1 VPHFTQVTNFLGV
14 SSDLNVDANEATITP
29 ESIAA
34 RIESL
39 PPSQWNLRIAV
50 LLGAAT
56 FFDAFDAL
64 TVAFIMPSILL
75 EWHLSTINAAWLVAA
90 GYAGQ
95 ALGAVII
102 GALAERYG
110 RVPVLV
116 GAIAS
121 LGVCSLIC
129 AAADN
134 SLQLMLARFAQ
145 GIGLGGEVPV
155 AAAYLSEMIRSD
167 RRGKV
172 FMLYQSTF
180 GVGIVGASIV
190 GSLVVP
196 HFGWRAMF
204 VVGCIPIALAF
215 VIARIC
221 PESPRWLANKGKLL
235 HADRIMRRIEEQVS
249 KNHPRPHLPLQ
260 LQVSRD
266 GPSKPLRQGWA
277 TLFSDIYLERT
288 AAICCLWITAYA
300 CTYAITIWVPTLL
313 TRVYGVGLQTAL
325 NLSIIT
331 NAAGSLGV
339 CSLALFVDRVKR
351 RSIFAGGFA
360 ATLFMLFSLAALR
373 NPGLAVTIGG
383 LALALFFLFIL
394 TSSLY
399 LYTPELYPTR
409 VRALGTGFASFCLRV
424 TAVLTPF
431 GMGVLVQRGKPALI
445 YFVLGCIAGIGALIC
460 FFWSVE
466 TSGRKLEEVS
476 P

>member
-1 VPHFTQVTNFLGV
+1 L
-14 SSDLNVDANEATITP
+14 SDLKVHADKATTITP

-39 PPSQWNLRIAV
+39 PSSQWNQRIAV

-75 EWHLSTINAAWLVAA
+75 EWHLSTINAAWLVSA

-95 ALGAVII
+95 AVGAVVI

-110 RVPVLV
+110 RLPALV
-116 GAIAS
+116 GAIVS

-134 SLQLMLARFAQ
+134 SLRLMLARFAQ

-180 GVGIVGASIV
+180 GMGIVGASIV

-204 VVGCIPIALAF
+204 VLGCIPIALAF

-221 PESPRWLANKGKLL
+221 PESPRWLANRGKVL
-235 HADRIMRRIEEQVS
+235 HADRVMRRIEEQVW
-249 KNHPRPHLPLQ
+249 KDHPRLHVP

-277 TLFSDIYLERT
+277 TLFSDIYLKRT

-313 TRVYGVGLQTAL
+313 THIYGVGIKTAL

-331 NAAGSLGV
+331 NAAGSLGI

-351 RSIFAGGFA
+351 RSMFAGGFA
-360 ATLFMLFSLAALR
+360 ATLVVLFILAALR
-373 NPGLAVTIGG
+373 NPGLAVTVGG

-424 TAVLTPF
+424 TAVLTPL
-431 GMGVLVQRGKPALI
+431 GMGVLVQRGKPAVI
-445 YFVLGCIAGIGALIC
+445 YFVLGCIAGIGALVC

-466 TSGRKLEEVS
+466 TSGRRLEEVS